1 MFIGLDSS
9 EEKYNEAQLSWL
21 EDVLEKIRPHYKY
34 CIVYTHVPPLS
45 KPQWKKKIYVD
56 RSTERMTALLL
67 QHRVDLILAGHI
79 HQYWKGETQGIP
91 VVTLMSSGQKT
102 RGEIEK
108 FGYLTVQISEDG
120 IGKIVPH
127 YLEDNYE
134 DDNEYIELLL
144 SNILVDERSLL
155 ICLLTLGIGL
165 VLAAGAFICGCGR

>member
-79 HQYWKGETQGIP
+79 HQYWKGETQRN
-91 VVTLMSSGQKT
+91 SGGDADVFGTKA

-108 FGYLTVQISEDG
+108 FGYLTVQISRRR
-120 IGKIVPH
+120 H
-127 YLEDNYE
+127 
-134 DDNEYIELLL
+134 
-144 SNILVDERSLL
+144 R
-155 ICLLTLGIGL
+155 
-165 VLAAGAFICGCGR
+165 